1 MHAREISLH
10 DLNILH
16 HGLDLIGPLRLR
28 LRTVLP
34 RFINRYRG
42 LQGQITR
49 LNVATASHPAE
60 DPEEQTFVGSREC
73 FSSISQSLC

>member
-10 DLNILH
+10 DLNVLH
-16 HGLDLIGPLRLR
+16 HGLDLTGPLRLR

-34 RFINRYRG
+34 RFINRYRS

-49 LNVATASHPAE
+49 LNVAGSVSHPAE
-60 DPEEQTFVGSREC
+60 DSEEQVTVGSCEC
-73 FSSISQSLC
+73 F